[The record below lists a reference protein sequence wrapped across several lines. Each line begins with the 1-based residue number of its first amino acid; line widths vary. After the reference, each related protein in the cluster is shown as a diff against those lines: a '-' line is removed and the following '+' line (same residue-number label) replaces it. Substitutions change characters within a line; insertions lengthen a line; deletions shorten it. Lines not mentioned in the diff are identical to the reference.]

1 MLTYYHEKH
10 RLNSI
15 LALEKILK
23 KQHDSNMSMSNI
35 YVRNCECK
43 KPRKYYFCFA
53 EKPCPVLSC
62 PVLSSPVLSSP
73 LLSCATGKERKFFIY

>member
-35 YVRNCECK
+35 YVCNCECK
-43 KPRKYYFCFA
+43 NRGNIIF
-53 EKPCPVLSC
+53 VN
-62 PVLSSPVLSSP
+62 VNVN
-73 LLSCATGKERKFFIY
+73 

>member
-15 LALEKILK
+15 LALEKFLK

-35 YVRNCECK
+35 YVCNCECK
-43 KPRKYYFCFA
+43 KPRKYYFCECECELINKIFHI
-53 EKPCPVLSC
+53 K
-62 PVLSSPVLSSP
+62 
-73 LLSCATGKERKFFIY
+73 LLFIDQLFI